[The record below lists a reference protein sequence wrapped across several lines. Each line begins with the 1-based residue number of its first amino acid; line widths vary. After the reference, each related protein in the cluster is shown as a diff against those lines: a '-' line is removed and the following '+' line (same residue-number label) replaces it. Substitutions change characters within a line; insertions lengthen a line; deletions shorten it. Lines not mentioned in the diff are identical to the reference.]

1 MAARR
6 DRPWQ
11 VVCSESAANPSH
23 GVHECGRYSDSRRSR
38 KVAEALALLPPD
50 TSRNHVK
57 PPHRRNRR
65 SPRFDWPEGAQEP
78 PPNFGRRRTLTA
90 LLAASVLSAL
100 CLGAAWVAVSSES
113 RSAHQSVVERGREER
128 EAPRTV
134 TGKYDRGLG
143 WEELS
148 LEINLVDARA
158 ARTSHGPLQGRSVRH
173 GRWITAHF
181 RVRNRSEDPGDEF
194 PELVAI
200 EQNGRPHGSSP
211 GRASIREPSL
221 EHVRVPPKGTSDG
234 YLSVEV
240 PKGVRIE
247 RLELKLFG
255 QSLRWHLPRS
265 V

>member
-50 TSRNHVK
+50 TSRNYVK

-100 CLGAAWVAVSSES
+100 CLGAAWVAVSSET
-113 RSAHQSVVERGREER
+113 RSAHQSVVERGREERGREER

-143 WEELS
+143 WEELN

-158 ARTSHGPLQGRSVRH
+158 ARTSHGSLQGRSVRH

-200 EQNGRPHGSSP
+200 EQNGRPHRSSP

-221 EHVRVPPKGTSDG
+221 EHVRVAPKGDERRLLVRAGPQGSSD
-234 YLSVEV
+234 
-240 PKGVRIE
+240 RTA
-247 RLELKLFG
+247 R
-255 QSLRWHLPRS
+255 
-265 V
+265 